1 MRRLLFLVP
10 LLLLLVVLPAAA
22 QEVPCPLPP
31 PCPPGAMCPAVMPCI
46 ITEPI
51 QPGVFTNP
59 QWLRIPYHRVQ
70 VEVTDQIATTTVE
83 MEFINE
89 GNGLAEGTFLFPL
102 PDEAAVDQLIMTVN
116 GIDIQANILPADQAR
131 AIYNEIVRQYRDPA
145 LLEYVGRSVI
155 QASVFPILPGESRRI
170 QIRYGQALS
179 VDNGL
184 LHYVYPLKVT
194 NFLSQRPVEQMS
206 VRVIVNGRDAISN
219 IYSPTHPIAVQRE
232 GDTAFRAGFESAGV
246 VPSED
251 FSLYYG
257 LANDSIS
264 LNLLTYRESAADDG
278 FFLLMIQPPI
288 TIPAE
293 QIIPR
298 DVIVVLDQSGSML
311 GEKWEQAKEAAIYVL
326 QNLNPQDRFNVV
338 LFSTGWRVYGN
349 EMQPV
354 NSASGAIDWIRTQ
367 EAVGGTDINGALTTA
382 LGMVGERPTAIL
394 FLTDG
399 LASEGVIDTPSI
411 LGNLEAAAK
420 PNARIF
426 TFGVGDDVDTVLL
439 DSIIRDHRG
448 TGAYVR
454 PGERIQEEV
463 ASLYN
468 KISAPVLTDVTLDMG
483 GLNVSDLYPRMPLPD
498 LFAGTQLTLTG
509 RYRGDAANLNFT
521 LRGNVNG
528 QPQTFT
534 YSGLTAPAVAG
545 GEPFIAR
552 LWATRRI
559 GDLLNTIRLNGENPE
574 LVQSVVSL
582 SVRYGIITPY
592 TSFLITE
599 DDILTQQGQAQ
610 AAEDFAQEASV
621 QRESVSGASAVS
633 AADAAQS
640 LAGAAAPVAMPTM
653 NAMPMT
659 MTPAGTMAPP
669 GSSVGGQPAE
679 PAVVDGFVQ
688 NPVQAVGGKTFL
700 YQDGVWTDTTFQPDT
715 MTTEQVEFLSDAY
728 FALLEQLPELAPYL
742 ALGERVIVVWE
753 GVAYEVTVAA

>member
-1 MRRLLFLVP
+1 MKRLFLLIP
-10 LLLLLVVLPAAA
+10 LLLLLVAMPAAA

-31 PCPPGAMCPAVMPCI
+31 PCPLDATCPPPPPC
-46 ITEPI
+46 PVI

-70 VEVTDQIATTTVE
+70 VEIENQIATTTVE

-116 GIDIQANILPADQAR
+116 GVDIQANILPAAEAR

-155 QASVFPILPGESRRI
+155 QASVFPIPPGESRRI
-170 QIRYGQALS
+170 QIRYGQALGA
-179 VDNGL
+179 DNGL
-184 LHYVYPLKVT
+184 LQYVYPLKVT
-194 NFLSQRPVEQMS
+194 NLLSQRPVEQLS
-206 VRVIVNGRDAISN
+206 LRVTVNGQDAISN
-219 IYSPTHPIAVQRE
+219 IYSPSHPIAIQRE
-232 GDTAFRAGFESAGV
+232 GDTGFRAGFESAGV
-246 VPSED
+246 VPGDD
-251 FSLYYG
+251 FSLFYG
-257 LANDSIS
+257 LANESIS
-264 LNLLTYRESAADDG
+264 LNLLTYRESAASDG

-298 DVIVVLDQSGSML
+298 DVIIVLDQSGSMM

-326 QNLNPQDRFNVV
+326 DNLNPQDRFNVI

-349 EMQPV
+349 EMQTI
-354 NSASGAIDWIRTQ
+354 SAAPAAAEWIRTQ

-382 LGMVGERPTAIL
+382 LGMVGERPTTVL

-399 LASEGVIDTPSI
+399 LASEGVIETPAI
-411 LGNLEAAAK
+411 LGNLGAAAK

-439 DSIIRDHRG
+439 DSIVRDHRG
-448 TGAYVR
+448 AGAYVR

-483 GLNVSDLYPRMPLPD
+483 GLNVSDLYPALPLPD
-498 LFAGTQLTLTG
+498 LFAGTQLMLTG
-509 RYRGDAANLNFT
+509 RYRGEAADLSFT
-521 LRGNVNG
+521 LRGTVNG
-528 QPQTFT
+528 QAQTFI
-534 YSGLTAPAVAG
+534 YSGLNAPGLAG

-599 DDILTQQGQAQ
+599 DDILSQEGQAAAADQFAAAARENQ
-610 AAEDFAQEASV
+610 A
-621 QRESVSGASAVS
+621 VSGAGAVA

-640 LAGAAAPVAMPTM
+640 LEAAAAPLAMPTLT
-653 NAMPMT
+653 A
-659 MTPAGTMAPP
+659 AGTLAPP
-669 GSSVGGQPAE
+669 GA
-679 PAVVDGFVQ
+679 VDGEFAPPI
-688 NPVQAVGGKTFL
+688 NPVQTVGEKTFL
-700 YQDGVWTDTTFQPDT
+700 YQDGVWTDTTFQADT
-715 MTTEQVEFLSDAY
+715 MTPQPVIFLSDAY
-728 FALLEQLPELAPYL
+728 FALLERLPALAPYF

-753 GVAYEVTVAA
+753 GVAYAVTSSE

>member
-1 MRRLLFLVP
+1 MKRLLFLIP
-10 LLLLLVVLPAAA
+10 LFLLLVVLPATA
-22 QEVPCPLPP
+22 QEIPPCPLPP
-31 PCPPGAMCPAVMPCI
+31 PCPMDATCPAVPPC
-46 ITEPI
+46 PVI

-59 QWLRIPYHRVQ
+59 QWLRIPYHHVQ
-70 VEVTDQIATTTVE
+70 VDVVDQIATTTVE

-116 GIDIQANILPADQAR
+116 GVDIQANILPADQAR

-145 LLEYVGRSVI
+145 LLEYVGRSLL
-155 QASVFPILPGESRRI
+155 QASVFPIPPGESRRI

-179 VDNGL
+179 ADNGL

-206 VRVIVNGRDAISN
+206 LRLSVNGRDPISN

-232 GDTAFRAGFESAGV
+232 GDTGFRAGFESANV
-246 VPSED
+246 VPGED
-251 FSLYYG
+251 FSLFYG

-264 LNLLTYRESAADDG
+264 LNLLTYKESAADDG

-354 NSASGAIDWIRTQ
+354 EGASAAVEWIRTQ

-382 LGMVGERPTAIL
+382 LGMVGERQTTIL

-399 LASEGVIDTPSI
+399 LASEGIIETPAI

-439 DSIIRDHRG
+439 DSIVRDHRG

-468 KISAPVLTDVTLDMG
+468 KISAPVLTDVTLDLG
-483 GLNVSDLYPRMPLPD
+483 GLNASDLYPKLPLPD

-509 RYRGDAANLNFT
+509 RYRGDAANLSFI

-534 YSGLTAPAVAG
+534 YSGLNVQAVAG
-545 GEPFIAR
+545 GEAFIAR

-599 DDILTQQGQAQ
+599 DDILTQQGQAE
-610 AAEDFAQEASV
+610 AADQFAQAS
-621 QRESVSGASAVS
+621 RESNAVSGAGAVS
-633 AADAAQS
+633 AADAAQN
-640 LAGAAAPVAMPTM
+640 LQAAAAPLAMPTM
-653 NAMPMT
+653 TAMPLAVM
-659 MTPAGTMAPP
+659 PVGTMAPP
-669 GSSVGGQPAE
+669 GEPMPGQPE
-679 PAVVDGFVQ
+679 SVI
-688 NPVQAVGGKTFL
+688 NPVQSVGGKTFL
-700 YQDGVWTDTTFQPDT
+700 YQAGVWTDTTFQSDT
-715 MTTEQVEFLSDAY
+715 MTTQPVAFLSDAY
-728 FALLEQLPELAPYL
+728 FALLDRLPELAPYF
-742 ALGERVIVVWE
+742 ALGERVIVVLD
-753 GVAYEVTVAA
+753 GVAYEVTAG